1 MIPVRKLETAIPD
14 LTGMAVLIIAGCA
27 FALSFFNLQD
37 AALEAGIK
45 PWLSW
50 LWPVCIDALLIA
62 GSLMILRS
70 SLRNESPL
78 IGWIVLLSFT
88 GVSTLFNVLH
98 SPADIV
104 SQAAHAVPPVALCVS
119 IELLMMTIRSDL
131 MVGEHVCT
139 CTSDHACAHV
149 LSSHEQLHEHMS
161 RSDDHI
167 DCQPEQTAGK
177 LPEHSDMPT
186 EQVLSSSEQS
196 PEHLSRSDDHI
207 DKSVQI
213 RLYFTDHPGCSVAQA
228 ARELNMSRHTVKKHK
243 PVEPVQEICTYGNE
257 MFNLSPS

>member
-88 GVSTLFNVLH
+88 GVSTMFNVLH
-98 SPADIV
+98 SPAAIV

-149 LSSHEQLHEHMS
+149 ISSPEQLHEHM
-161 RSDDHI
+161 
-167 DCQPEQTAGK
+167 
-177 LPEHSDMPT
+177 
-186 EQVLSSSEQS
+186 
-196 PEHLSRSDDHI
+196 SRSDDHI

-257 MFNLSPS
+257 MFSILP

>member
-27 FALSFFNLQD
+27 FALSFFNLQA
-37 AALEAGIK
+37 AALEAGIR

-70 SLRNESPL
+70 SLRKESPL

-88 GVSTLFNVLH
+88 GISTLFNVLH
-98 SPADIV
+98 SSADVV

-131 MVGEHVCT
+131 LTPDLISDQAGDQVLSSQEQIDNLPEQLPCNIPEQIDRANEHIDMPT
-139 CTSDHACAHV
+139 EHV
-149 LSSHEQLHEHMS
+149 LSS
-161 RSDDHI
+161 
-167 DCQPEQTAGK
+167 P
-177 LPEHSDMPT
+177 
-186 EQVLSSSEQS
+186 EQS

-207 DKSVQI
+207 DKSVQV
-213 RLYFTDHPGCSVAQA
+213 RLYFVDHPGCSVAQA
-228 ARELNMSRHTVKKHK
+228 ARDLNMSRHTVKKHK
-243 PVEPVQEICTYGNE
+243 PVEPVQEIPPHGAE
-257 MFNLSPS
+257 MHGLCSS